1 MSDYQLATSDPVGPV
16 IRTTDQA
23 HIPADP
29 ANRDWVE
36 YQNWLALGNTP
47 DLYVPPDPVP
57 VPPAPEVADAV
68 LLDHENRNLHS
79 TPKHL
84 PPCPQSEHLGSRR
97 NRLVSFLAACPRL
110 A

>member
-68 LLDHENRNLHS
+68 LLDHENRLRTIEGKPPLS
-79 TPKHL
+79 MADFKARFTP
-84 PPCPQSEHLGSRR
+84 
-97 NRLVSFLAACPRL
+97 
-110 A
+110 

>member
-68 LLDHENRNLHS
+68 LLDHENRLRTIEGKPPLS
-79 TPKHL
+79 MADVKARFTP
-84 PPCPQSEHLGSRR
+84 
-97 NRLVSFLAACPRL
+97 
-110 A
+110 

>member
-68 LLDHENRNLHS
+68 LLDHENRLR
-79 TPKHL
+79 TIEGK
-84 PPCPQSEHLGSRR
+84 PPLSMADVKARFAP
-97 NRLVSFLAACPRL
+97 
-110 A
+110 